1 LDLRSEI
8 RDPRAESDAM
18 RLILL
23 GPPGAGKGSQAKVL
37 CEEFKIPHISTGD
50 MFREAYKAGTE
61 LGAAAHDRYWG
72 KGELVPDGITIGLVR
87 ERLSRQDCRRHG
99 FLLDGFPRTLP
110 QAEGLDA
117 LLAELGQRLD
127 KVFYMKTHQ
136 DVILQ
141 RLGGRRVCGSC
152 GASFHLINVPP
163 RVEGVCDACG
173 GRLAARADDS
183 EETILNR
190 LRVYEAQTAP
200 LIGHYEARGL
210 LATVNSDA
218 PVQGTFIQIM
228 RVLGRE

>member
-1 LDLRSEI
+1 MV
-8 RDPRAESDAM
+8 A
-18 RLILL
+18 
-23 GPPGAGKGSQAKVL
+23 
-37 CEEFKIPHISTGD
+37 
-50 MFREAYKAGTE
+50 
-61 LGAAAHDRYWG
+61 
-72 KGELVPDGITIGLVR
+72 
-87 ERLSRQDCRRHG
+87 ERLGRADCACG
-99 FLLDGFPRTLP
+99 TILDGFPRTLP

-117 LLAELGQRLD
+117 LLAELGQNLD

-141 RLGGRRVCGSC
+141 RLGGRRVCRSC
-152 GASFHLINVPP
+152 GASFHLVNVPP
-163 RVEGVCDACG
+163 KVEGVCDACG
-173 GRLAARADDS
+173 GPLAARADDS

-200 LIGHYEARGL
+200 LIGYYEARNL